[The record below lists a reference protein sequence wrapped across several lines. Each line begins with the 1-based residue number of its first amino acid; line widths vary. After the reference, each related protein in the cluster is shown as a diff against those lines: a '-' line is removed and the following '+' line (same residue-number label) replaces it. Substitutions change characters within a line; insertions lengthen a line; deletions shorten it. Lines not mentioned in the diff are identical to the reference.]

1 MNDTDT
7 SISNVIEYLEWV
19 KEGKTEKVETDSVE
33 CALSFDI
40 KKMYYRGQADI
51 SWGLTP
57 SVLRKN
63 YDEYAILRKAERTF
77 WRETSSFHS
86 YLDKLTFFQHYGIF
100 TRLLDVT
107 FNPLVALYFACCD
120 NDSKEGVVFRG
131 YKEPG
136 KDALAELY
144 AKYAFCIDS
153 NSQDFVEQVIRQ
165 VQEDTAN
172 FIIYGYGLIR
182 PIMIEQ
188 SINNPH
194 IEAQNGAF
202 IIAPLLKEESK
213 EKYTKYQGDLR
224 DTEFF
229 LKGRAKVEPHNKTA
243 ILKELSEY
251 GINGGS
257 IFRDITKKAE
267 TIMLEEEWAIEDS
280 KIDINST

>member
-1 MNDTDT
+1 MNNSDT
-7 SISNVIEYLEWV
+7 SISNVIEFLEWI
-19 KEGKTEKVETDSVE
+19 KGGKTANAEKNTAE
-33 CALSFDI
+33 CVISFDI
-40 KKMYYRGQADI
+40 KRLYYRGQADI

-57 SVLRKN
+57 SVLREN

-86 YLDKLTFFQHYGIF
+86 YLDKLTFFQHYGIY

-120 NDSKEGVVFRG
+120 KDSEKGVVFRG
-131 YKEPG
+131 HKDPG
-136 KDALAELY
+136 NSNIAELY
-144 AKYAFCIDS
+144 AKYAFTIDTQ
-153 NSQDFVEQVIRQ
+153 NFVDDVINK
-165 VQEDTAN
+165 VQIDTN
-172 FIIYGYGLIR
+172 NEIIDGQGLTS
-182 PIMIEQ
+182 PLMIEQ

-213 EKYTKYQGDLR
+213 NNYRKYRGDLKET
-224 DTEFF
+224 DFF
-229 LKGRAKVEPHNKTA
+229 QHDRAVIEPHNKTL

-267 TIMLEEEWAIEDS
+267 TIMLEEEWALEDS

>member
-19 KEGKTEKVETDSVE
+19 KEGKTENVETDSVE

-63 YDEYAILRKAERTF
+63 YDEHAILRKAERTF

-86 YLDKLTFFQHYGIF
+86 YLDKLTFFQHYGIY

-120 NDSKEGVVFRG
+120 EESKEGVVFRG
-131 YKEPG
+131 YKEPS
-136 KDALAELY
+136 KNTLAELY
-144 AKYAFCIDS
+144 AKYAFTVDTQNFVDDVINKVQIDKDNEILDEDVLTS
-153 NSQDFVEQVIRQ
+153 PLMLEQ
-165 VQEDTAN
+165 
-172 FIIYGYGLIR
+172 
-182 PIMIEQ
+182 PIT
-188 SINNPH
+188 NPH

-202 IIAPLLKEESK
+202 IIAPLLKKES
-213 EKYTKYQGDLR
+213 EDNYRKYQGDLLY
-224 DTEFF
+224 TEFF
-229 LKGRAKVEPHNKTA
+229 
-243 ILKELSEY
+243 Y
-251 GINGGS
+251 
-257 IFRDITKKAE
+257 
-267 TIMLEEEWAIEDS
+267 TIQRESPKFL
-280 KIDINST
+280 